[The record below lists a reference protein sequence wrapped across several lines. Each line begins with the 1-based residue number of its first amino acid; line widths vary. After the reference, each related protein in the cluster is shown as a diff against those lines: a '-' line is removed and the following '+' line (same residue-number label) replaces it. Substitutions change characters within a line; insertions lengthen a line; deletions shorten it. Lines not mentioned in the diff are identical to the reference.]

1 MGMKLPDDI
10 NVITDVFGETLAKE
24 GSCFCADASLGG
36 HSAALQIVL
45 IWSVAPSLARCHGGR
60 RHLSLKFD
68 FVFVP
73 VTVFPF
79 IDLLNSDQCNS
90 KDVSFSMPFVGNA
103 GHFDAVIDLAGS
115 EGLEGLLE
123 IQASRIL
130 ESCSS
135 QTFDNEINL
144 AGSESLEGLKLD
156 NIKPQHCS
164 VFSVVHCPGRR
175 VNYYVRH
182 LSLNE
187 HSSFAILWSGFQKSR
202 FLGLFCHHTRLYSS

>member
-1 MGMKLPDDI
+1 MGMKLPDYI
-10 NVITDVFGETLAKE
+10 NVITDVFGETLAQE
-24 GSCFCADASLGG
+24 GSCFASPLAHTCADASLGG
-36 HSAALQIVL
+36 YSAALQIVL

-73 VTVFPF
+73 ITVFPF

-103 GHFDAVIDLAGS
+103 GHCDAVIDLAGS
-115 EGLEGLLE
+115 EGLESLLE

-130 ESCSS
+130 ESCSL

-144 AGSESLEGLKLD
+144 AGSESLEGLKFD
-156 NIKPQHCS
+156 NIKPQH
-164 VFSVVHCPGRR
+164 
-175 VNYYVRH
+175 
-182 LSLNE
+182 
-187 HSSFAILWSGFQKSR
+187 
-202 FLGLFCHHTRLYSS
+202 